1 MAPDYEEGKEVNTM
15 AGTRFTNLFK
25 PGKIGSMSLRNRI
38 VLPGM
43 GTGSND
49 DGPAGIM
56 SELSDRTI
64 DYYAERAKGGAGLV
78 ITQACTILY
87 ESRGIGNLQV
97 HDDKVIPRFRQLAE
111 AIQAHGAKAVV
122 QINHHGTILS
132 LRSMLLPDKEA
143 VKALAP
149 SAIPFPENN
158 VMPIEMDQDDID
170 RIVEGFAEAARRVK
184 EAGFDAV
191 EVHGAHGYL
200 IGQFRSPMTNKRTDK
215 YGGSAENRA
224 RFCCE
229 VLSAVRKKVGPD
241 YPVLLRMSGTS
252 FSEGGITIEDSV
264 IQAPLFVEAG
274 ADALDVS
281 CGSLESYH
289 YILPPY
295 MVKAGLNVPAAE
307 AIKKAVSVPVITVGR
322 LGTDL
327 PLAEDILEKGQA
339 DFIAIGRGLIAD
351 PYLPQKAREGRLD
364 DIQGC
369 ISCNKCISSAVMA
382 KYKGLGCSV
391 NPSVMREREFPAL
404 KPAASPGRVMV
415 VGGGLAGMEAAR
427 VLAERGH
434 KVSLHEKS
442 GKLGGQ
448 WNIVDME
455 KKQPAYTN
463 LTKRLIRGLDRAG
476 VEVVLNSEVTADT
489 VARAKPDKVVIT
501 TGAFPRTLR
510 GVPGID
516 GKNVVQA
523 NDVIMGKVEVGARAV
538 VIGGGSTG
546 MELSKS
552 LAESGKKVVLVEA
565 LPKIGGPMVIY
576 NYKHLLSG
584 LIENGVVILT
594 DCPLMEVTGHG
605 VYVKSNV
612 KPEMDLLFIKADT
625 VILAVGVVPDN
636 KLAGELRQKGI
647 DVELIGDCAGPEKSA
662 LEAIREGAELGRR
675 L

>member
-1 MAPDYEEGKEVNTM
+1 
-15 AGTRFTNLFK
+15 
-25 PGKIGSMSLRNRI
+25 
-38 VLPGM
+38 
-43 GTGSND
+43 
-49 DGPAGIM
+49 
-56 SELSDRTI
+56 
-64 DYYAERAKGGAGLV
+64 
-78 ITQACTILY
+78 
-87 ESRGIGNLQV
+87 
-97 HDDKVIPRFRQLAE
+97 
-111 AIQAHGAKAVV
+111 
-122 QINHHGTILS
+122 
-132 LRSMLLPDKEA
+132 MLLPNKEA
-143 VKALAP
+143 VKPLAP
-149 SAIPFPENN
+149 SAIPFPEND
-158 VMPIEMDQDDID
+158 VMPIEMNQEDID
-170 RIVEGFAEAARRVK
+170 RVVAGFAEAAWRVK

-200 IGQFRSPMTNKRTDK
+200 IGQFRSAMTNKRTDE
-215 YGGSAENRA
+215 YGGGPENRG

-241 YPVLLRMSGTS
+241 YPVLLRMSGTT

-264 IQAPLFVEAG
+264 IQAPMFVKAG

-295 MVKAGLNVPAAE
+295 MVPAGLNVPAAE
-307 AIKKAVSVPVITVGR
+307 AIKKVVDVPVITVGR

-327 PLAEDILEKGQA
+327 PLAESILEKGQA

-351 PYLPQKAREGRLD
+351 PYLPQKAMEGRLE
-364 DIQGC
+364 DIQEC
-369 ISCNKCISSAVMA
+369 LSCNKCITGSVMS
-382 KYKGLGCSV
+382 KYKGIGCSV
-391 NPSVMREREFPAL
+391 NPAVLREREFTVP
-404 KPAASPGRVMV
+404 KPAASPCKVMV
-415 VGGGLAGMEAAR
+415 VGGGPAGMEAAR

-448 WNIVDME
+448 WNIVIAE
-455 KKQPAYTN
+455 KEQPAYTN
-463 LTKRLIRGLDRAG
+463 LTKRLARGMEKAG
-476 VEVVLNSEVTADT
+476 VEIVLNSEVTADA
-489 VARAKPDKVVIT
+489 VVKAKPDKVVIA

-523 NDVIMGKVEVGARAV
+523 NDVIQGKAV
-538 VIGGGSTG
+538 VGTRVVVVGGGSTG

-565 LPKIGGPMVIY
+565 LPTIGGPMVIY
-576 NYKHLLSG
+576 NYKHLLIG
-584 LIENGVVILT
+584 LIENGVTILT
-594 DCPLMEVTGHG
+594 DCPLMGVTEHG
-605 VYVKSNV
+605 VYVKSTT

-636 KLAGELRQKGI
+636 KLAEELRRKGI
-647 DVELIGDCAGPEKSA
+647 DVELIGDCAGPEKSV
-662 LEAIREGAELGRR
+662 LEAIREGAEVGRR

>member
-1 MAPDYEEGKEVNTM
+1 MAIENTKVNTQ
-15 AGTRFTNLFK
+15 FTNLFK

-49 DGPAGIM
+49 DGPEGLM

-78 ITQACTILY
+78 ITQACTIMY
-87 ESRGIGNLQV
+87 ECRGIGNLQI

-111 AIQAHGAKAVV
+111 AVQAHGAKAVV

-132 LRSMLLPDKEA
+132 LRSMYLPDKEA

-158 VMPIEMDQDDID
+158 VMPIEMNQEDID
-170 RIVEGFAEAARRVK
+170 RVVAGFAEAARRVK

-191 EVHGAHGYL
+191 EIHGAHGYL
-200 IGQFRSPMTNKRTDK
+200 IGQFRSPLTNKRTDK
-215 YGGSAENRA
+215 YGGSPENRA
-224 RFCCE
+224 GFCCE
-229 VLSAVRKKVGPD
+229 VLAAVRKKVGPD
-241 YPVLLRMSGTS
+241 YPVLLRMSGTT

-264 IQAPLFVEAG
+264 IHAPLFVEAG

-295 MVKAGLNVPAAE
+295 MVPAGLNVAAAE
-307 AIKKAVSVPVITVGR
+307 AIKKVVNVPVITVGR
-322 LGTDL
+322 LGTDI
-327 PLAEDILEKGQA
+327 PLAERILEKGQA

-351 PYLPQKAREGRLD
+351 PYLPQKVREGRLE
-364 DIQGC
+364 DIQEC
-369 ISCNKCISSAVMA
+369 ISCNKCMKME
-382 KYKGLGCSV
+382 KYKGLACTV
-391 NPSVMREREFPAL
+391 NPVVMRERTFTEL
-404 KPAASPGRVMV
+404 KPAASPRRVMV
-415 VGGGLAGMEAAR
+415 VGGGPAGMEAAR

-434 KVSLHEKS
+434 EVSLYEKS

-448 WNIVDME
+448 WNIVDTE
-455 KKQPAYTN
+455 KKQQAYTN
-463 LTKRLIRGLDRAG
+463 LTKRLVRGLDRAG
-476 VEVVLNSEVTADT
+476 VKVMLNSEVTADT
-489 VARAKPDKVVIT
+489 VAKINPDKVVIA

-516 GKNVVQA
+516 GRNVVQA
-523 NDVIMGKVEVGARAV
+523 NDVILGKVEAGARVV

-546 MELSKS
+546 MEVANS
-552 LAESGKKVVLVEA
+552 LAENGKKAVLVEA

-594 DCPLMEVTGHG
+594 DCPLMEVTEHG
-605 VYVKSNV
+605 VYVKCNT
-612 KPEMDLLFIKADT
+612 KLEMDLLFIKADT

-636 KLAGELRQKGI
+636 KLAEELRQKGVE
-647 DVELIGDCAGPEKSA
+647 VELIGDCGGPEKSA